1 MLQRI
6 DDQTLIKKLRA
17 RDKVAFAALVR
28 ELHGS
33 LVHVAMTFVSSRAT
47 AEEVAQDTWG
57 NMASLISRLTSPR
70 QHTPAGFLISQAHLP
85 ALTSAVMCVAIV
97 QPPVSAISRSMSA
110 RENPKQ

>member
-33 LVHVAMTFVSSRAT
+33 LVH
-47 AEEVAQDTWG
+47 
-57 NMASLISRLTSPR
+57 PR
-70 QHTPAGFLISQAHLP
+70 
-85 ALTSAVMCVAIV
+85 
-97 QPPVSAISRSMSA
+97 
-110 RENPKQ
+110 